1 MRMITIFGKKYGQ
14 IKNAEEDSIQRK
26 ITKIITSHNG
36 KDSSLMVKEF
46 LSNLLYSVM
55 HRIYDQIMAESKID
69 VFGNLDF
76 EVADKIDGKKQRVA
90 KIKENKIIVKLN
102 AVSLPK
108 SALKYIIVHE
118 IAHLT
123 TKKHGKKFWKIVES
137 IYPDYPKGQRLFND
151 SEEILIGS
159 INCHIESIGMDG
171 HDKN

>member
-26 ITKIITSHNG
+26 ITKIIASHNG

-46 LSNLLYSVM
+46 LSDLLYAEM
-55 HRIYDQIMAESKID
+55 HRIYDQIIAESKID

-76 EVADKIDGKKQRVA
+76 EVAEKIDNKKQRVA

-108 SALKYIIVHE
+108 SALKYV
-118 IAHLT
+118 IAHEMAHLI
-123 TKKHGKKFWKIVES
+123 TKKHSKKFWKIVES
-137 IYPDYPKGQRLFND
+137 IYPAYQEGQKHFIRN
-151 SEEILIGS
+151 EEILKAPIKYYAECIG
-159 INCHIESIGMDG
+159 IEGS
-171 HDKN
+171 